1 MSKTENTVKNEVSV
15 TFDVN
20 GWKLVKLMIHQALK
34 AQLTLEEFED
44 LSKKIQLSH
53 GSDLSFKE
61 LQATLL
67 IALDANIDKAL
78 ANTES
83 EKKSHA
89 SKSKKRA

>member
-15 TFDVN
+15 TFDVD

-44 LSKKIQLSH
+44 LAKKIQLSK
-53 GSDLSFKE
+53 GDGLSFKE

-78 ANTES
+78 AGTKS
-83 EKKSHA
+83 EKKSNA

>member
-20 GWKLVKLMIHQALK
+20 GWKLVRLMIHQALK

-44 LSKKIQLSH
+44 LAKKIQSSQ

-61 LQATLL
+61 LQASLL
-67 IALDANIDKAL
+67 IALEAHIDRAL
-78 ANTES
+78 ADTKS
-83 EKKSHA
+83 EKKSNA

>member
-15 TFDVN
+15 TFDVD

-34 AQLTLEEFED
+34 AQLTLEELEE
-44 LSKKIQLSH
+44 LSKKVQLSK

-67 IALDANIDKAL
+67 IALEAQIDKAL